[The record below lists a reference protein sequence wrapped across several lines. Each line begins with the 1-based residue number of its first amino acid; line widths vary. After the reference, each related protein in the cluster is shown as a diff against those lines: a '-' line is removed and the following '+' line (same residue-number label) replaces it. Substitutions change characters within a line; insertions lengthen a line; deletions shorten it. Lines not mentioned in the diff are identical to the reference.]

1 MPYTLRNYLD
11 QRFDKKSAKKTEP
24 GPFITFSRQTGCN
37 GTGIAVD
44 LVKALKAKNKAWKY
58 INKEILEESAN
69 KLKIDQSKIKYVFET
84 KKKSHIDDV
93 LSAFSSRYYKSD
105 KVVRKTITELLQHY
119 AQVGNVILVGR
130 AGIATTKDIKN
141 GLHLRFTAPYE
152 WRVNSL
158 RKRKEF
164 ENTDV
169 ARFIKEHDLKKWKL
183 IEDFCG
189 KKITD
194 IYFDLTINCAAF
206 TRQQIISI
214 ILKTLEM
221 KNLI

>member
-1 MPYTLRNYLD
+1 MPDKLLQYLN
-11 QRFDKKSAKKTEP
+11 QRFEKSKIISSTS
-24 GPFITFSRQTGCN
+24 GPFITISRQTGCN

-44 LVKALKAKNKAWKY
+44 LVKALKAKNKHWKY
-58 INKEILEESAN
+58 LNKEILEESAS
-69 KLKIDQSKIKYVFET
+69 KLKMDQSKIKYVFET

-105 KVVRKTITELLQHY
+105 KIVRKTITEMLQHY
-119 AQVGNVILVGR
+119 ALEGNVILVGR
-130 AGIATTKDIKN
+130 AGIATTRNVKN
-141 GLHLRFTAPYE
+141 GLHIRFTAPYD

-169 ARFIKEHDLKKWKL
+169 AKFIKEHDLKKRKL

-189 KKITD
+189 KVISD
-194 IYFDLTINCAAF
+194 IHFDLTFNCATF
-206 TRQQIISI
+206 TRQQIITMVLHAME
-214 ILKTLEM
+214 LK
-221 KNLI
+221 KLI